1 MNRQDTQDIDG
12 VMLLDK
18 PAGWGSTDAL
28 NRVKRLLGAR
38 KAGHGGTLDP
48 MATGLLPLAFGMAT
62 RFSHESLEADKSYR
76 ATLLLGIVT
85 DTADAEGRELQ
96 RRPVAADETDI
107 RDACAA
113 HVGSIAQVPPMFSA
127 LKRDGRPLYEYAR
140 EGIELERAPR
150 AVRIDAIELLGLEPV
165 PGVATGEPGSLRAE
179 ILVRCGKGTYIRTLA
194 QDIGERLGC
203 GAHLVALRRERVGG
217 LGLQGAVSLAELESL
232 TLPERLALLQPADM
246 LVSGLPPVVLD
257 EPHARR
263 FLHGQRLR
271 LAAVTRTDPIDPDD
285 PAAGDG
291 GQRVRVYHG
300 ARLIGTGQYDDGLL
314 APRRLLP
321 FSINPT
327 SLS

>member
-1 MNRQDTQDIDG
+1 MNRQETQDIDG

-48 MATGLLPLAFGMAT
+48 MATGLLPLAFGLAT
-62 RFSHESLEADKSYR
+62 RFSHESLQADKGYR
-76 ATLLLGIVT
+76 ATMLMGIVT
-85 DTADAEGRELQ
+85 DTADAQGRELR
-96 RRPVAADETDI
+96 RRPVAVSEAALRE
-107 RDACAA
+107 ACAA
-113 HVGSIAQVPPMFSA
+113 HVGRIEQVPPMFSA

-150 AVRIDAIELLGLEPV
+150 TVHIDAIELLGLEPV
-165 PGVATGEPGSLRAE
+165 PGVAEGEPGSLRAE
-179 ILVRCGKGTYIRTLA
+179 ISVRCGKGTYIRTLA

-217 LGLQGAVSLAELESL
+217 LGLQGAVTLALLESL
-232 TLPERLALLQPADM
+232 DLPERLALLRPADT
-246 LVSGLPPVVLD
+246 LVAGLPPLVLD

-271 LAAVTRTDPIDPDD
+271 LATNTRAEPDRACAPD
-285 PAAGDG
+285 S

-321 FSINPT
+321 FCINPT
-327 SLS
+327 SPS

>member
-48 MATGLLPLAFGMAT
+48 MATGLLPLAFGLAT
-62 RFSHESLEADKSYR
+62 RFSHESLEADKHYR

-96 RRPVAADETDI
+96 RRPVSASETEL
-107 RDACAA
+107 RAACAA
-113 HVGSIAQVPPMFSA
+113 HVGCLTQVPPMFSA

-150 AVRIDAIELLGLEPV
+150 AVRIDAIELHGLEAV
-165 PGVATGEPGSLRAE
+165 PGVAAGEPGSLRAE
-179 ILVRCGKGTYIRTLA
+179 ITVRCGKGTYIRTLA

-217 LGLQGAVSLAELESL
+217 LGLQGAVSLDRLESL
-232 TLPERLALLQPADM
+232 TLPERRALLQPADM

-271 LAAVTRTDPIDPDD
+271 LAAVTRTEPLDPDGV
-285 PAAGDG
+285 AVADG

-321 FSINPT
+321 LRINPT